1 MEAAGVF
8 TTKMRQAVELIF
20 QKIISCDFVTGL
32 SNGTLPKAHFAHY
45 LSQDVL
51 YIGEDT
57 RALATTAARAHNPKE
72 RVFFQQ
78 LAQDGLDIERSL
90 HDEFLSLFQVSPA
103 QDQSPVCKTYTT
115 HLINST
121 TNKPYAVGASALL
134 PCFWI
139 YLETGDFI
147 MEHNIPGNNYQPWI
161 NTYSGETYRDYT
173 KRFIHIIENL
183 GQGVSYPLRQEMIDA
198 FVKSTELELAFFKEA
213 TTN

>member
-1 MEAAGVF
+1 MDAAGVF
-8 TTKMRQAVELIF
+8 TKKMRQAVEPIF
-20 QKIISCDFVTGL
+20 QKIISCDFVVGL

-57 RALATTAARAHNPKE
+57 RALAATAARAHNTKE

-78 LAQDGLDIERSL
+78 LARDGLDIERSL
-90 HDEFLSLFQVSPA
+90 HDEFLTLFQVSPA
-103 QDQSPVCKTYTT
+103 KNQSPVCKTYTT
-115 HLINST
+115 HLINSST
-121 TNKPYAVGASALL
+121 HKPYAIGASALL

-161 NTYSGETYRDYT
+161 NTYSGEIYRDYT
-173 KRFIHIIENL
+173 KRFIQIVEDL
-183 GQGVSYPLRQEMIDA
+183 GQGLSEPQGYEMIDA
-198 FVKSTELELAFFKEA
+198 FVKSTEFELAFFQEA
-213 TTN
+213 TTI